1 MKHDPKGAATCKSVQ
16 GATRLTAV
24 ADPPQVRGPSAPK
37 KRRTEDGSLPRFC
50 AQCTRAAAKCDG
62 FRDIYNAIKP
72 QFTLLQN
79 NSARLGILGLG
90 LVLVEWR
97 ARAH

>member
-1 MKHDPKGAATCKSVQ
+1 MKSKSERQNTEHTKQYTLYTALAPAV
-16 GATRLTAV
+16 LTS
-24 ADPPQVRGPSAPK
+24 D
-37 KRRTEDGSLPRFC
+37 FC
-50 AQCTRAAAKCDG
+50 AQCTLAAAAKCDG

-90 LVLVEWR
+90 LALVEWR